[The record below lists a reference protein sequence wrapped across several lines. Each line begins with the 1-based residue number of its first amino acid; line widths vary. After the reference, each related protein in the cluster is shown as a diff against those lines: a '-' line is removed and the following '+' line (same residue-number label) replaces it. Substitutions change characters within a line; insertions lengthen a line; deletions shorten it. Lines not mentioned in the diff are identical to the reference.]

1 MPSRI
6 CLASL
11 TRPLSLVA
19 CSVILCSVTGRGF
32 AEEPPRGD
40 LQPASELIELLRAES
55 LDNISF
61 EQAVHFTTPDGQ
73 DAVVGAGS
81 YRVEL
86 AGQSDLRL
94 VSPGEKQMVLLKAQ
108 RTSHQDKLPVPV
120 VLSVPDE
127 GDSLHL
133 VLLLPGGKALET
145 VGSYRQVQT
154 RGLPELLTPTQ
165 LHDALLRKART
176 AR

>member
-1 MPSRI
+1 M
-6 CLASL
+6 
-11 TRPLSLVA
+11 
-19 CSVILCSVTGRGF
+19 
-32 AEEPPRGD
+32 
-40 LQPASELIELLRAES
+40 
-55 LDNISF
+55 
-61 EQAVHFTTPDGQ
+61 
-73 DAVVGAGS
+73 
-81 YRVEL
+81 
-86 AGQSDLRL
+86 
-94 VSPGEKQMVLLKAQ
+94 KAQ

-176 AR
+176 AK

>member
-1 MPSRI
+1 M
-6 CLASL
+6 
-11 TRPLSLVA
+11 
-19 CSVILCSVTGRGF
+19 TGRGF

-61 EQAVHFTTPDGQ
+61 EQAVHFTTP
-73 DAVVGAGS
+73 
-81 YRVEL
+81 
-86 AGQSDLRL
+86 LRL
-94 VSPGEKQMVLLKAQ
+94 VSPGEKQTVLLKAQ
-108 RTSHQDKLPVPV
+108 RTSHQDTLPVPV